1 LLGDWKIKNGHH
13 AEHPQGLVGREIAR
27 GHIDLPRCR
36 SQSGGVGIW
45 PESGRMT
52 RPKNPPK
59 KAVMSQIR
67 TVVLR
72 ASELRGP
79 EALLAATVIA
89 QAIFDART
97 SAEARRSLM
106 PGEGCE
112 LWAGALGIR
121 PEYPREIAETLGYL
135 PRERMAA

>member
-1 LLGDWKIKNGHH
+1 M
-13 AEHPQGLVGREIAR
+13 
-27 GHIDLPRCR
+27 
-36 SQSGGVGIW
+36 S
-45 PESGRMT
+45 

-59 KAVMSQIR
+59 KLVMAQIR

-106 PGEGCE
+106 PSEGCE

-121 PEYPREIAETLGYL
+121 PEYPREIAATLGYMS
-135 PRERMAA
+135 RERMAA

>member
-1 LLGDWKIKNGHH
+1 M
-13 AEHPQGLVGREIAR
+13 
-27 GHIDLPRCR
+27 
-36 SQSGGVGIW
+36 S
-45 PESGRMT
+45 

-59 KAVMSQIR
+59 KLVMAQIR

-106 PGEGCE
+106 PGDGCE
-112 LWAGALGIR
+112 LWAGAVGIR
-121 PEYPREIAETLGYL
+121 PEYPREIAATLGYL

>member
-1 LLGDWKIKNGHH
+1 
-13 AEHPQGLVGREIAR
+13 
-27 GHIDLPRCR
+27 
-36 SQSGGVGIW
+36 
-45 PESGRMT
+45 MT

-97 SAEARRSLM
+97 SCRS
-106 PGEGCE
+106 GD
-112 LWAGALGIR
+112 R
-121 PEYPREIAETLGYL
+121 
-135 PRERMAA
+135 